1 MVSMSV
7 DNEKVGSVDLSGSM
21 TQQSSQVLPLD
32 NEHTHI
38 ANMGKMLEDI
48 ELKIR
53 NYIEAI
59 YIQKTRE
66 VINGMRLV
74 NAARDQ
80 QWAQITASLQDAV
93 LKHGAARK
101 NE

>member
-1 MVSMSV
+1 V
-7 DNEKVGSVDLSGSM
+7 N
-21 TQQSSQVLPLD
+21 D
-32 NEHTHI
+32 NEHPHI
-38 ANMGKMLEDI
+38 GNMGKMLEDM

-93 LKHGAARK
+93 LKHGRK